1 MTDKKRDDMV
11 KDMEQLTDDC
21 LGDMADKPIETRD
34 FVMVMAE
41 VWHIIEGKITRLAV
55 ATWVILLVMFW
66 LIIKKL

>member
-1 MTDKKRDDMV
+1 VSDKEWGEMMR
-11 KDMEQLTDDC
+11 ELTEDC
-21 LGDMADKPIETRD
+21 LGDVADKPMETRD

-41 VWHIIEGKITRLAV
+41 IWHIIEVKITRLAV